1 MIGQQLGCPTC
12 RISMWFFQTFIN
24 NYPLKWVIN
33 EGLIAYCKS
42 IVEGIGYSK
51 NICRGM
57 ETMQNMDVS
66 YPIIFDQLF

>member
-12 RISMWFFQTFIN
+12 RISILFYQTFIN
-24 NYPLKWVIN
+24 NYALKWVIN
-33 EGLIAYCKS
+33 EGLVAICKTV
-42 IVEGIGYSK
+42 VEGIGYSK

-57 ETMQNMDVS
+57 ETKQDFDML